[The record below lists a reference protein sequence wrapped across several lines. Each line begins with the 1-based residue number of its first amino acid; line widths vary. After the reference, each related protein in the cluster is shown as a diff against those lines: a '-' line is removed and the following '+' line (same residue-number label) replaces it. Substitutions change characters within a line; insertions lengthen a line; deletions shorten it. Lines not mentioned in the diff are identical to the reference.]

1 MRQADVDRDNLD
13 LPMPRFRGFILS
25 FFTCINVF
33 SAMTS
38 NVQSQASTPIV
49 VLEATSIDHQ
59 FDGYVTQRL
68 FVRLTDDGK
77 VEWDEYVG
85 NAWKRQTS
93 SVTAERVSE
102 SQRALDSIYRSPIH
116 GTMGPYYMY
125 VDTSTELKIHMTA
138 RREDVSFSV
147 KNPWLPSIIPS
158 RKPMPKDVKAVVCEI
173 ARLRAQVANTPV
185 NEMCLAPNK
194 SR

>member
-1 MRQADVDRDNLD
+1 
-13 LPMPRFRGFILS
+13 MPPFRRFILS

-33 SAMTS
+33 SAMKS
-38 NVQSQASTPIV
+38 NAQSQISTPIV

-59 FDGYVTQRL
+59 FNGYETQCL

-102 SQRALDSIYRSPIH
+102 IQRTLDSIDKSLVH
-116 GTMGPYYMY
+116 GTMGPYHIY
-125 VDTSTELKIHMTA
+125 VDTSTEFKIRMTS
-138 RREDVSFSV
+138 RQGDVSFSV
-147 KNPWLPSIIPS
+147 QNPWPPLVIPS